1 MRCFYNAY
9 GNFGCGVLYRNFV
22 GQGCYKET
30 ICSLL
35 AIKHMYAIINQNT
48 EALLDSINPTADIDP
63 YVWLLGELPIVN
75 VAQHQEF
82 QRVYRRYWQL
92 NPARLSEGY
101 LTAYFGHLEQLKGQP
116 EYVTVEAVA
125 RHLLPIPTHGNG
137 RQSLQFSFA
146 SKLVHM
152 LNPEQP
158 VYDSMVERF
167 FFLPTGRT
175 NETTEQKIARL
186 LISYEFLHA
195 EYGRVLEQ
203 ALLAQAIARFRERFL
218 VNAAYTDRKIIDTLI
233 WKFVGFLKAGAL
245 RNGVVV
251 YG

>member
-1 MRCFYNAY
+1 
-9 GNFGCGVLYRNFV
+9 
-22 GQGCYKET
+22 
-30 ICSLL
+30 
-35 AIKHMYAIINQNT
+35 MYAIINHNAG
-48 EALLDSINPTADIDP
+48 ALLDTINPQADIDP
-63 YVWLLGELPIVN
+63 YVWLLGALPNLNI
-75 VAQHQEF
+75 AQDQEF

-101 LTAYFGHLEQLKGQP
+101 LAAYFGHLEQLKFQP
-116 EYVTVEAVA
+116 EHVTVEGVA
-125 RHLLPIPTHGNG
+125 RHLLPVPTHGNG

-158 VYDSMVERF
+158 VYDSMVESF
-167 FFLPTGRT
+167 FFLPTGGA

-186 LISYEFLHA
+186 LISYEFLRA

-203 ALLAQAIARFRERFL
+203 GLLAQAIAQFRMRFG
-218 VNAAYTDRKIIDTLI
+218 VNAGYTDRKIIDTLI
-233 WKFVGFLKAGAL
+233 WKFVGFLKGGAV

>member
-1 MRCFYNAY
+1 
-9 GNFGCGVLYRNFV
+9 
-22 GQGCYKET
+22 
-30 ICSLL
+30 
-35 AIKHMYAIINQNT
+35 MYTIINQNVG
-48 EALLDSINPTADIDP
+48 ALLKLINPQADINP
-63 YVWLLGELPIVN
+63 YVWLLGELPNRN
-75 VAQHQEF
+75 VAQDQEF
-82 QRVYRRYWQL
+82 QRIYRLYWQL
-92 NPARLSEGY
+92 NPARLSKEY
-101 LTAYFGHLEQLKGQP
+101 LAAYFGHLEQLKGHP
-116 EYVTVEAVA
+116 EHITVEAVA

-158 VYDSMVERF
+158 VYDSMVESF
-167 FFLPTGRT
+167 FFLPSGGA

-186 LISYEFLHA
+186 LASYEFLHT

-203 ALLAQAIARFRERFL
+203 GLLAQANTQFRARFS

-233 WKFVGFLKAGAL
+233 WKFVGFLKRGAV
-245 RNGVVV
+245 RKGIVV